1 MNGSPGV
8 LWQCPPRAIVVG
20 MDFGEASARALAIAG
35 FMAPVFGARVRAV
48 HAERFEP
55 PAYFTLEQIE
65 RLETER
71 RQSQAAAADH
81 LSRYAAGATSYR
93 VQSVVVDEP
102 PVEAILDA
110 SATADLIIV
119 GTHGRRGP
127 GRWWLG
133 SVAERIVRAATV
145 PVLVTRAGDTSLR
158 DLFGQITLVHD
169 GPAVSDEARRCAV
182 HLAGLAG
189 GEVIEAGAASQC
201 DAGVMQ
207 HASLVVMATGHDRRA
222 WSFTDPVT
230 RVLGACQRPVLFIPG
245 LSPHLERTHHEHE
258 R

>member
-1 MNGSPGV
+1 MSGSPGYQ
-8 LWQCPPRAIVVG
+8 WQCPPKTILVG
-20 MDFGEASARALAIAG
+20 MDFSDASARALAIAG
-35 FMAPVFGARVRAV
+35 FMAPVFGARVRAL

-55 PAYFTLEQIE
+55 PPYFTLEQIA
-65 RLETER
+65 RLEAER

-81 LSRYAAGATSYR
+81 LSRFAAGATSSR
-93 VQSVVVDEP
+93 VQSIIVDEP
-102 PVEAILDA
+102 PVEAILDGA
-110 SATADLIIV
+110 ATADLIIV

-169 GPAVSDEARRCAV
+169 GTAFSEEARRCADE
-182 HLAGLAG
+182 LAGLAG
-189 GEVIEAGAASQC
+189 GKVIEAGAASQC
-201 DAGVMQ
+201 DAGGMQ
-207 HASLVVMATGHDRRA
+207 RASLVVMATGHDRPA

-230 RVLGACQRPVLFIPG
+230 KVLGACQRPVLFIPA
-245 LSPHLERTHHEHE
+245 LSTHLERKHHE

>member
-8 LWQCPPRAIVVG
+8 LWQCPPKSIVVG
-20 MDFGEASARALAIAG
+20 MDFGDASARALAIAG
-35 FMAPVFGARVRAV
+35 FMAPIFGARIRVV
-48 HAERFEP
+48 HSERFEP

-65 RLETER
+65 RLEAER

-81 LSRYAAGATSYR
+81 LARFAAVATSHR
-93 VQSVVVDEP
+93 VHAVVVDEP
-102 PVEAILDA
+102 PVDAILDA
-110 SATADLIIV
+110 SAAADLIVV

-158 DLFGQITLVHD
+158 DLFGQIALVHD
-169 GPAVSDEARRCAV
+169 GPAFSAEARRCAD
-182 HLAGLAG
+182 HFAGLAG
-189 GEVIEAGAASQC
+189 GEVIEAGAAAHC

-207 HASLVVMATGHDRRA
+207 RASLVVMATGHDRPA
-222 WSFTDPVT
+222 WSLSDPVT
-230 RVLGACQRPVLFIPG
+230 RVLGACQRPVLFIPA
-245 LSPHLERTHHEHE
+245 LSTHLARAHHE

>member
-8 LWQCPPRAIVVG
+8 LWQCPPKSIVVG
-20 MDFGEASARALAIAG
+20 MDFGDASARALAIAG
-35 FMAPVFGARVRAV
+35 FMAPVFGARVRVV
-48 HAERFEP
+48 HSERFEP

-65 RLETER
+65 RLEAER
-71 RQSQAAAADH
+71 RESQAAAVDH
-81 LSRYAAGATSYR
+81 LSRFAAGATSYR

-110 SATADLIIV
+110 SITADLIIV

-133 SVAERIVRAATV
+133 SVAERIVRAAPV
-145 PVLVTRAGDTSLR
+145 PVLVTRAADTSLQG
-158 DLFGQITLVHD
+158 LFRQIVLVHD
-169 GPAVSDEARRCAV
+169 GHAASEQARGCAN
-182 HLAGLAG
+182 HLAGLG
-189 GEVIEAGAASQC
+189 GGKVIEAGAASQC
-201 DAGVMQ
+201 DAGGMQ
-207 HASLVVMATGHDRRA
+207 RASLVVMATGHDRPA

-230 RVLGACQRPVLFIPG
+230 KVLGACQRPVLFIPA
-245 LSPHLERTHHEHE
+245 LSTHLERKHHE